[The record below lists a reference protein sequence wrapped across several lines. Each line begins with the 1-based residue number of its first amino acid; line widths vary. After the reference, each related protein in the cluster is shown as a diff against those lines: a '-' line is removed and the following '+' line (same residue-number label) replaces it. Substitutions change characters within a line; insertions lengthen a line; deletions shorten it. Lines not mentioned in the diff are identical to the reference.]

1 MNLLIQKIGQLLFAK
16 NLQIILKKKTDELKD
31 EDVREML
38 ILSRKKY
45 YEFYSTKELTW
56 SQQMAFD
63 RGSYATIVAVY
74 DKDDFI
80 EILAIG
86 DSIAM
91 WKENE
96 NNFMS
101 YKITDHN
108 EFKQSPLLLST
119 NDDIDDFF
127 LSKKT

>member
-1 MNLLIQKIGQLLFAK
+1 MVQMNLLIQKIGQLLSAK

-63 RGSYATIVAVY
+63 RGVMQ
-74 DKDDFI
+74 
-80 EILAIG
+80 L
-86 DSIAM
+86 
-91 WKENE
+91 
-96 NNFMS
+96 
-101 YKITDHN
+101 
-108 EFKQSPLLLST
+108 
-119 NDDIDDFF
+119 
-127 LSKKT
+127 